1 MAQLRHDY
9 PEFEK
14 RDAVILCIGPEGPHS
29 FKRYWEREHLPYLGL
44 SDYRHAVAKLYGQ
57 EVNLVKLG
65 RMPAELVV
73 DKAGRI
79 RYSHYANS
87 MADIS
92 DDGELLRVLDELNR
106 ETQPE
111 TVPA

>member
-57 EVNLVKLG
+57 EVNLFKLG

-92 DDGELLRVLDELNR
+92 DDGELLRMLDELNR
-106 ETQPE
+106 GTQPE